1 MTRTNFNFAFGEEE
15 NLTGEGGAVTYH
27 VAATARGS
35 VREGDVPP
43 PARAEDVANK
53 FVLLAQL
60 ALTGGVILYIIHVH
74 NDYVT
79 LDIHPSLRVLALRK

>member
-1 MTRTNFNFAFGEEE
+1 M
-15 NLTGEGGAVTYH
+15 
-27 VAATARGS
+27 
-35 VREGDVPP
+35 PP

-60 ALTGGVILYIIHVH
+60 ALTGGVILYITHVH

-79 LDIHPSLRVLALRK
+79 LDIHPSLRVLALLK